1 MLTFTFYNIYSSD
14 DHKDLEKDWAD
25 MELDDDIHDYETKTP
40 NVPKWYNY
48 LVGSIFVILSAAGFL
63 LNGFVIWCFIACP
76 TVSNVLKFYYV

>member
-1 MLTFTFYNIYSSD
+1 MFLLYLSSYSSD
-14 DHKDLEKDWAD
+14 DQKDLEKDWAD

-48 LVGSIFVILSAAGFL
+48 LVGSIFVILSVAGFL

-76 TVSNVLKFYYV
+76 TVSNVSKFYYV